1 MQIIKLFDVTFGNGW
16 EASLIFLP
24 KSCLWEIRTE
34 AYHMMWEHDDEIIQT
49 RDPWFMASV
58 LLRIMMLPKR
68 F

>member
-34 AYHMMWEHDDEIIQT
+34 AYHMMWEHDDEIVQT
-49 RDPWFMASV
+49 RDPWFMA
-58 LLRIMMLPKR
+58 
-68 F
+68 